1 MLPDLLSPP
10 HAGAPVGWPASHQRL
25 STFSVPEDQR
35 FAYWLD
41 LICSLYVH
49 LDCDPPEEQGIFGEV
64 EFSRIGNLHFTHLR
78 SNAKRIRRTAERIRE
93 DSEEYFLVFI
103 QREGRGTLFQ
113 DGRMAVTNPGD
124 FVLNDCTRPYEIAF
138 AGDHH
143 DAYVL
148 RLPRKAF
155 IGHVGNLE
163 DLCATTVSGQGAA
176 GHLLLTM
183 VETLKRD
190 IAELHP
196 ASVIGVS
203 EGIISVIGAG
213 LRSLPA
219 ASQRKPSSLAAY
231 HAARIRNYVQQ
242 HLRDPELSIDT
253 VARAL
258 KLSPDHLRRMFRN
271 EPAPLSQLIWHQRL
285 DACRRDLADPRLI
298 GRSVSEVAFSWGFND
313 ASHFSRRFRERHGMA
328 PRDWRAEQCPDAVP
342 ERTSGRADT
351 LNGTDAP

>member
-1 MLPDLLSPP
+1 MHPVLSFPP
-10 HAGAPVGWPASHQRL
+10 NAGARAGWPAAQQRL
-25 STFSVPEDQR
+25 STSSVPEDQR

-49 LDCDPPEEQGIFGEV
+49 LECDPPEEEGIFGEV
-64 EFSRIGNLHFTHLR
+64 EFSRIGNLQFTHLR
-78 SNAKRIRRTAERIRE
+78 SNAKRIRRTTERIRE

-113 DGRMAVTNPGD
+113 DGRIAVTNPGD
-124 FVLNDCTRPYEIAF
+124 FVLNDCTRPYEIVF

-155 IGHVGNLE
+155 TGHVGNLE

-183 VETLKRD
+183 VETLRRD
-190 IAELHP
+190 IADLHP
-196 ASVIGVS
+196 ASVMGVS

-219 ASQRKPSSLAAY
+219 ASQRKHSRLAAY
-231 HAARIRNYVQQ
+231 HTARIRSYVQQ
-242 HLRDPELSIDT
+242 HLRDPELSIGT
-253 VARAL
+253 VAKAM
-258 KLSPDHLRRMFRN
+258 KLSPDHLRRVFRN
-271 EPAPLSQLIWHQRL
+271 EPAPLSRLIWQQRL
-285 DACRRDLADPRLI
+285 DACRRDLADPRLN
-298 GRSVSEVAFSWGFND
+298 GRSVSEIAFSWGFND
-313 ASHFSRRFRERHGMA
+313 ASHFSRSFRERHGMS
-328 PRDWRAEQCPDAVP
+328 PRDWRATHCLRSAELENSA
-342 ERTSGRADT
+342 
-351 LNGTDAP
+351 